1 MTTPMD
7 PKHKRGFR
15 RPYTGHRPSQINTV
29 EYLADPLHLTP
40 RRQNLQAFDLFTDN
54 SIVNVVDWQ
63 KHVDK
68 KPGDPS
74 TVTISP
80 YKKVVYNQFNTYTCA
95 CNAAAAAYT
104 YALDRQGLRDEPSF
118 RPSRLFLYYVVRAM
132 YAKFGEART
141 AEKYEEEKQWLLSLP
156 HKGGAPTA
164 EISVD
169 EGCDTAS
176 VCRSICFLGSCEEK
190 PVVHGTAPVDSW
202 PFYESGGDR
211 DPAKVLWGD
220 VVNDWR
226 DKEVKLED
234 GSKGN
239 FFKNAKSLGA
249 KAPPPGAFHVAPRH
263 RSLDAASPPLPDDAA
278 LNTEQNPL
286 KRSELQK
293 QYDQELLSNWKQCLE
308 NGYPIIVTFQ
318 LFSEYHG
325 IDSETDYILKMPSA
339 QSKWKAAHVVLIVG
353 YNDSVHSK
361 GSTIGCLRIQDSY
374 GVDNGRSDEGCWWIP
389 YAALTLDV
397 QAGPK
402 EEDRAMMVSDP
413 WILEQK
419 YYNY

>member
-1 MTTPMD
+1 MTSSTD

-15 RPYTGHRPSQINTV
+15 RPYTGHRPSQTNTV

-40 RRQNLQAFDLFTDN
+40 RRHNLQAFNLFTDN
-54 SIVNVVDWQ
+54 PMVNIVDWQ
-63 KHVDK
+63 KRVD
-68 KPGDPS
+68 PYPA
-74 TVTISP
+74 TIVP
-80 YKKVVYNQFNTYTCA
+80 YKKVLYNQFNTYTCV
-95 CNAAAAAYT
+95 CNAAASAYK

-132 YAKFGEART
+132 YAKFGEVRT
-141 AEKYEEEKQWLLSLP
+141 AEKYEEEKQWLLGLL
-156 HKGGAPTA
+156 HEGKAPTA
-164 EISVD
+164 GISVD

-176 VCRSICFLGSCEEK
+176 VCRIVCFLGACEEK
-190 PVVHGTAPVDSW
+190 PVVDGTVPIDSW
-202 PFYESGGDR
+202 PYYEAGGDK
-211 DPAKVLWGD
+211 DPAEVLWGD

-226 DKEVKLED
+226 DKEVMLGD
-234 GSKGN
+234 GSRGN
-239 FFKNAKSLGA
+239 FFKNSKSLGA
-249 KAPPPGAFHVAPRH
+249 RAPPPEAFRMAPQH

-318 LFSEYHG
+318 LFSEYDN
-325 IDSETDYILKMPSA
+325 INSETAYILEVPSA
-339 QSKWKAAHVVLIVG
+339 QSKWKAAHVVLVVG
-353 YNDSVHSK
+353 YNDSK
-361 GSTIGCLRIQDSY
+361 GTNGGCFRIQDSY
-374 GVDNGRSDEGCWWIP
+374 GTGWADKGFWWMP

-397 QAGPK
+397 QSGPKK
-402 EEDRAMMVSDP
+402 EEDRAMMLSDP